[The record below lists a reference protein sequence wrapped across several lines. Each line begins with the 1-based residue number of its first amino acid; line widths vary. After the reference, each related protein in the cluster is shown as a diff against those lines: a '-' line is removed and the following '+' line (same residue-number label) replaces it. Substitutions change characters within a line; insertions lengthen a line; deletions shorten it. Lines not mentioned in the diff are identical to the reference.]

1 MVSLTSPIPPKSFMW
16 ELPLDKA
23 FCVLCG
29 GYRPRVRSAVRYQR
43 SEVDIALNDEGQQYG
58 NLTMKPLPL
67 QGFPAKALLFGVGI
81 TNKRQGDYV
90 RAMKREPSDAS

>member
-1 MVSLTSPIPPKSFMW
+1 MW
-16 ELPLDKA
+16 EPSQATLDIGFLRPLWWK
-23 FCVLCG
+23 G
-29 GYRPRVRSAVRYQR
+29 RRRVRSRCESPKVPSGQR
-43 SEVDIALNDEGQQYG
+43 SILPSMMRVNSME
-58 NLTMKPLPL
+58 TWMKPLPL